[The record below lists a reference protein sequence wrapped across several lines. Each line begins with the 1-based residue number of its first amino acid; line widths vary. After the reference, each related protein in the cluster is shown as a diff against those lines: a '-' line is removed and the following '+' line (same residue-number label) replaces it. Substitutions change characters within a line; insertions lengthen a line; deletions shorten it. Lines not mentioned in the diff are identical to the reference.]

1 MDGMPGS
8 VEDRSPA
15 EIGGNHVKVHFE
27 LTPDSTGY
35 PPATSEALWAVR
47 VGPAQ
52 FRLDNIPYFVCGVSC
67 FDIIEAQEDT
77 SGYFKYLRL
86 VEPSGHSTLRVTLHD
101 KGGDRRSL
109 KERVHEL
116 RNQLHALGCS
126 SEISHIA
133 GLISVDVPPDAVLAD
148 VRSVLDGG
156 STRGE
161 WDYEKATLRE
171 SVH

>member
-8 VEDRSPA
+8 VEDRSRA
-15 EIGGNHVKVHFE
+15 DTAGNHVTVHFE
-27 LTPDSTGY
+27 LAQDSAGY
-35 PPATSEALWAVR
+35 PPVASEALWAVR

-148 VRSVLDGG
+148 VRLVLDGG
-156 STRGE
+156 MTRGE